1 MVVVGDRYS
10 LELDE
15 ELLPLVRQ
23 EGFLLTCSVGPAS
36 RQFGFELLGAVP
48 RLIVTPTTL
57 RATHTLF
64 RAFQCRTGVN
74 VSAGNGSSSSGGN
87 NGNNGNGNAMAAS
100 VVSDV
105 AASLGTH
112 CLSVVCNA
120 AESQTSILALVK
132 AAGALGWWC
141 HLQGLDSVRSFDA
154 ESAGPEE
161 GSCDIYTY
169 MVRDVAW
176 RGVAWRGRGVAR
188 GVAWRGAWG
197 GVA

>member
-1 MVVVGDRYS
+1 MVVVVGDRYS

-87 NGNNGNGNAMAAS
+87 GNGNGNAMAAS

-112 CLSVVCNA
+112 CLSVVCTA

-132 AAGALGWWC
+132 AAGALGWWG

-176 RGVAWRGRGVAR
+176 RGVAWHCVVRHGA
-188 GVAWRGAWG
+188 AWRD
-197 GVA
+197 VA